1 MLASPAL
8 RYGFA
13 GRTTS
18 ASRRSESIRTT
29 LVSPDVNNIFSE
41 GLRLKASMAS
51 ARDLSD
57 SDKLPMTQE
66 LLAQMIGVPRNAA
79 SIVAQTL
86 QRTGIIR
93 YSRGHIEITD
103 VGGLQ
108 ATSCECYNAV
118 ELQYDRVT
126 EHSE

>member
-1 MLASPAL
+1 M
-8 RYGFA
+8 
-13 GRTTS
+13 
-18 ASRRSESIRTT
+18 
-29 LVSPDVNNIFSE
+29 
-41 GLRLKASMAS
+41 KASMAS

-79 SIVAQTL
+79 SIVRHAP

-93 YSRGHIEITD
+93 YRRGHIEIKD
-103 VGGLQ
+103 VGGPR

-118 ELQYDRVT
+118 TLQYDRVA
-126 EHSE
+126 EDSRMALYNPK

>member
-1 MLASPAL
+1 M
-8 RYGFA
+8 
-13 GRTTS
+13 
-18 ASRRSESIRTT
+18 
-29 LVSPDVNNIFSE
+29 
-41 GLRLKASMAS
+41 KASMAS

-86 QRTGIIR
+86 QRTGI
-93 YSRGHIEITD
+93 YPLQPGHIEIKD

-108 ATSCECYNAV
+108 ATPYECYNAV
-118 ELQYDRVT
+118 KSQYDRVA
-126 EHSE
+126 EHSRMALYNPK